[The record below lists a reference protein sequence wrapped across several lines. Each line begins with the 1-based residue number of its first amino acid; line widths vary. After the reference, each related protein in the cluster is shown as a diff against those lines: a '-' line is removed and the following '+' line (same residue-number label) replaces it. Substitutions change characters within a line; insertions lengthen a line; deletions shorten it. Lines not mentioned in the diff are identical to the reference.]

1 MKQDIHLPEPQKE
14 GGLSLREALSARR
27 STRSYSTAQIP
38 LQTLSNILWAGW
50 GFSHGQGQL
59 RTAPSSHNRQEM
71 ELYVFLPSGVYTY
84 NAATNSLEQIFEE
97 DLRRV
102 TCVQEYAFE
111 APLQIAMISDTSKIT
126 GKTPEGVIEAVSAN
140 AAYISENIY
149 LACAAEGLS
158 TVARLMIPLE
168 DMRKALNLRPEQRI
182 SIVQTIGYYKKA

>member
-1 MKQDIHLPEPQKE
+1 MKHDISLPEPQKE
-14 GGLSLREALSARR
+14 GGISLREALARRR
-27 STRSYSTAQIP
+27 STRSYSTAEIP

-59 RTAPSSHNRQEM
+59 RTAPSSHNRQDID
-71 ELYVFLPSGVYTY
+71 LYVFLSSGVYIY
-84 NAATNSLEQIFEE
+84 DAAANSLVQISEE
-97 DLRRV
+97 DLRRT
-102 TCVQEYAFE
+102 TCVQEYTFD

-126 GKTPEGVIEAVSAN
+126 GKTQEGIIEAVSAN
-140 AAYISENIY
+140 AAYISENLY

-182 SIVQTIGYYKKA
+182 SIVQTVGYYKKA